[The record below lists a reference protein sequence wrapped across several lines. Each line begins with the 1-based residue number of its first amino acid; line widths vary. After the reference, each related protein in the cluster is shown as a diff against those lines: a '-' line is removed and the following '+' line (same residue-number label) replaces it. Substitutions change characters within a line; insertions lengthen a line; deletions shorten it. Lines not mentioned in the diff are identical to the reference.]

1 MKDKAVIG
9 LHSNSQ
15 CTETQY
21 LASSYKEECWNEF
34 LSLEPNLESL
44 VASDTAKHRQT
55 YQGRQ
60 KEEKVRCE
68 DTRRGN
74 CEITKE
80 KHAPPRSHRLPKK
93 KKKSKASQNTVN
105 QQQKGP
111 NGYGQSDTGD
121 KES

>member
-74 CEITKE
+74 CEITKGKARSSKVPPFAKE
-80 KHAPPRSHRLPKK
+80 KEKEQSF
-93 KKKSKASQNTVN
+93 SKYRQPTAERA
-105 QQQKGP
+105 KWIWP
-111 NGYGQSDTGD
+111 I
-121 KES
+121 

>member
-68 DTRRGN
+68 DFDCDFMFFFPFLQTSG
-74 CEITKE
+74 EMDWLLALIE
-80 KHAPPRSHRLPKK
+80 GLPAT
-93 KKKSKASQNTVN
+93 SLTTQVICV
-105 QQQKGP
+105 
-111 NGYGQSDTGD
+111 
-121 KES
+121 

>member
-1 MKDKAVIG
+1 MKDSAVVG

-34 LSLEPNLESL
+34 LSSEPNLESL

-68 DTRRGN
+68 DTRGGN
-74 CEITKE
+74 CEITKGKARSSKVPPFAKE
-80 KHAPPRSHRLPKK
+80 KEKEQSF
-93 KKKSKASQNTVN
+93 SKYRQPTAERA
-105 QQQKGP
+105 KWIRP
-111 NGYGQSDTGD
+111 I
-121 KES
+121 